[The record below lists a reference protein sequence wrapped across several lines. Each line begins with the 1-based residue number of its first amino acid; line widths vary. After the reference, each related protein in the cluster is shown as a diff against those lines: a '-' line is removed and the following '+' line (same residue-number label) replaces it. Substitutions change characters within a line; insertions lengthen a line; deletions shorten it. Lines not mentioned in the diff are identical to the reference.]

1 MDHVRSMWDSGSL
14 AAPRSVYRGHMAET
28 RTLRIGFVATRFAG
42 TDGVSLEA
50 EKWAVELR
58 AMGHD
63 VYYFAGMVD
72 RPSDKSREVPEA
84 FFGYPDVAAI
94 NEAVFGDASSGRP
107 ESVSR
112 SIDELT
118 GHLKS
123 ALYDFVRDF
132 ELDMLLPENALAI
145 PMHLPLGLAITQLAA
160 ESGIPVLAHHHDL
173 PWERQRFLVNSA
185 TDLISAAFP
194 PALPNVR
201 HACINTTQREQIAR
215 RLGRTA
221 RVIPNVMDF
230 ENRPP
235 APDEVTASIRA
246 ELGLADDELFV
257 LQPVRVV
264 PRKGIEHAVEL
275 VARLGRPARLVI
287 SHQSGD
293 EGMEYEARIREFARL
308 LGVDVLWA
316 ADRVAAERGAGADGR
331 PTYSLADM
339 YDACDLVTYPSL
351 IEGFGNAYLE
361 AIYHRRPVFVNRY
374 RVYDIDIRPKGFRN
388 VEMNGYVA
396 EVAVEET
403 RALLDDPARIAEWTE
418 INYQTGLRHFSHK
431 AVREGLRAEL
441 AEVFPA

>member
-1 MDHVRSMWDSGSL
+1 
-14 AAPRSVYRGHMAET
+14 MAET
-28 RTLRIGFVATRFAG
+28 RPLRIGFVATRFAG

-63 VYYFAGMVD
+63 VYYFAGIVD
-72 RPSDKSREVPEA
+72 RPAEKSREVPEV
-84 FFGYPDVAAI
+84 FFGHPDVAAI
-94 NEAVFGDASSGRP
+94 NQAVFGGASSGRP

-112 SIDELT
+112 KIDELT
-118 GHLKS
+118 AHLKS
-123 ALYDFVRDF
+123 ALYGFVRDF
-132 ELDMLLPENALAI
+132 ELDMLLPENALTI

-173 PWERQRFLVNSA
+173 PWERQRFGVNSVS
-185 TDLISAAFP
+185 DIISAAFP

-230 ENRPP
+230 ENPPP
-235 APDEVTASIRA
+235 ASDDYTAGSRA

-257 LQPVRVV
+257 LAPVRVV

-287 SHQSGD
+287 SHDSGD

-308 LGVDVLWA
+308 LDVNVLWA
-316 ADRVAAERGAGADGR
+316 ADRVSDERGLGADGR
-331 PTYSLADM
+331 PTYSLGDM

-361 AIYHRRPVFVNRY
+361 AVYHRRPVFINRY
-374 RVYDIDIRPKGFRN
+374 PVYDADIRPRGFKN
-388 VEMNGYVA
+388 VEMNGFVTEA
-396 EVAVEET
+396 AVEET
-403 RALLDDPARIAEWTE
+403 RALLDDRARIAEWTE
-418 INYQTGLRHFSHK
+418 INYQAGLRHFSHK
-431 AVREGLRAEL
+431 AVRDGLRAEL
-441 AEVFPA
+441 REMFPA